1 MRLPDVTLMIVD
13 CIDAVGAAK
22 VLDIC
27 QSKCEFG
34 AVKLLTSQDIADP
47 RKVVI
52 TPLNSL
58 TAYSVFMLT
67 RVHEYIDTSH
77 VLIVQRDGW
86 ILNADAFDP
95 AWLKLDY
102 IAPLFMQYD
111 KVGSGGFSMRSKR
124 IMQHGVYVYGAWDG
138 TEVDAERIQV
148 RMGMYEDGVLSM
160 SKDFANFAIASLEQ
174 GARFANGGN
183 RNPKYFV
190 DYPFGFHRT
199 FSKIDFET
207 GYVDSSDVNADIYT
221 DYGQELDRIHKQIAK

>member
-27 QSKCEFG
+27 QSKAEFG
-34 AVKLLTSQDIADP
+34 AVKLLTSQQIDDP
-47 RKVVI
+47 RKVEI

-67 RVHEYIDTSH
+67 RAHEYFDTSH

-86 ILNADAFDP
+86 ILNVDKFDNN
-95 AWLKLDY
+95 WLKLDY

-111 KVGSGGFSMRSKR
+111 RVGSGGFSMRSKR
-124 IMQHGVYVYGAWDG
+124 IMQHGVYVFGAWDG
-138 TEVDAERIQV
+138 TEADAERIQV

-160 SKDFANFAIASLEQ
+160 GGEFRGFNIATLEQ
-174 GARFANGGN
+174 GADYGQGGN
-183 RNPKYFV
+183 RNPKYFRE
-190 DYPFGFHRT
+190 YPFGFHRT
-199 FSKIDFET
+199 WQQIDFTT
-207 GYVDSSDVNADIYT
+207 GRVDSSDTTADITREY
-221 DYGQELDRIHKQIAK
+221 IV